1 MTAQW
6 QRILYQ
12 REGDIARIT
21 LNQPPLN
28 ILDIPMMKEL
38 GEALESARREE
49 GLKLLVLDAKG
60 KFFSAG
66 VSVQDHTADK
76 VEEMTKVFHA
86 MFHTLQNL
94 DPPSLALVQGS
105 ALGGGCEL
113 AIFCD
118 LLLISDRAELG
129 QPEIKVGVFPPVAA
143 AVTPWLMGLKKSYE
157 FLLTGDNL
165 TAAEAGEC
173 GLANQVIPAE
183 QWEEAVSK
191 FIGRITRQS
200 SAVLRLTKKAARYG
214 LELHFKETISRLED
228 LYLGEL
234 MTTEDA
240 REGIQSFLEK
250 RKPVWK
256 GR

>member
-1 MTAQW
+1 MAGQW
-6 QRILYQ
+6 QRIEYR

-38 GEALESARREE
+38 NEALQAAGKET
-49 GLKLLVLDAKG
+49 GLKLLVLDANG

-66 VSVQDHTADK
+66 VSVQDHTEDK
-76 VEEMTKVFHA
+76 VGEMTKVFHA
-86 MFHTLQNL
+86 MFHSLQDL
-94 DPPSLALVQGS
+94 DPPSLSLVKGS

-118 LLLISDRAELG
+118 LVLISDRAELG

-143 AVTPWLMGLKKSYE
+143 AVTPWLMGLKNSYE
-157 FLLTGDNL
+157 FLLSGDNL
-165 TAAEAGEC
+165 SAAQAREC
-173 GLANQVIPAE
+173 GLVNRVIPTE
-183 QWEEAVSK
+183 QWDEAVEK

-200 SAVLRLTKKAARYG
+200 SEVLRLTKKAARIS
-214 LELHFKETISRLED
+214 LDLHFRETISRLED
-228 LYLGEL
+228 LYLRDL
-234 MTTEDA
+234 MSTEDA
-240 REGIQSFLEK
+240 REGIKAFLEK